1 MIIKSPA
8 CYDVAGS
15 YQKIADWGK
24 VNPRPLFVVCKATE
38 GNFYRDAYFKINFAG
53 LAVNGIKRGAY
64 HFFRKA
70 INSTTQANYFCDYV
84 RDTLRPDDYIILDM
98 EEGGETIA
106 QIFAWFDGIEAQ
118 YLNEIILYSNKSKID
133 ALAAQCTP
141 EQLARLR
148 SYKTWIAGYPANP
161 DLYASIPAGYI
172 PTGFT
177 VWMWQYSSSAHPD
190 GIVATSVDV
199 NWLAPEFIAKLEGAT
214 PPTGETPMLYGKV
227 NTAVLNIRNAGSAS
241 GIDIGDLQQN
251 DYIVAARS
259 VGGWWELKEAYRG
272 SWTGAPVKL
281 ANGVAVNDYTGG
293 AWAKDSYIVVV
304 PAPVVTPPPARTVTD
319 INIALAAGSVV
330 TRKYSDG
337 TTESETA

>member
-38 GNFYRDAYFKINFAG
+38 GNFYRDPYFKINFAG

-118 YLNEIILYSNKSKID
+118 YLNEIILYSNEDKIN

-141 EQLARLR
+141 AQLTRLR
-148 SYKTWIAGYPANP
+148 SYKTWIAAYPANP

-172 PTGFT
+172 PAGFT

-214 PPTGETPMLYGKV
+214 PPTGETMSYKGTVVKTV
-227 NTAVLNIRNAGSAS
+227 RIRNADNTDAGGLLYA
-241 GIDIGDLQQN
+241 GDVV
-251 DYIVAARS
+251 Y
-259 VGGWWELKEAYRG
+259 GE
-272 SWTGAPVKL
+272 VKL
-281 ANGVAVNDYTGG
+281 SYGLNRIFYNRIYRKDGTVKPWVGNSALIDGGVTLITTQAGFTD
-293 AWAKDSYIVVV
+293 
-304 PAPVVTPPPARTVTD
+304 PAEVVTPPPAPTKPVSVTVT
-319 INIALAAGSVV
+319 L
-330 TRKYSDG
+330 DG
-337 TTESETA
+337 YKPLTLSGEMEQA

>member
-1 MIIKSPA
+1 MIIKQPA

-118 YLNEIILYSNKSKID
+118 YLNEIILYSNEDKIN
-133 ALAAQCTP
+133 ALATQCTP
-141 EQLARLR
+141 EQLVRLR
-148 SYKTWIAGYPANP
+148 SYKAWIAGYPANP

-172 PTGFT
+172 PAGFT

-214 PPTGETPMLYGKV
+214 PQPPQEATMETWKVITASLKVRSGNSTAYGQVQSLALDDKIEGV
-227 NTAVLNIRNAGSAS
+227 FDQATQW
-241 GIDIGDLQQN
+241 IDISKIIRVNGN
-251 DYIVAARS
+251 TFSPVAPAK
-259 VGGWWELKEAYRG
+259 WWCSGLPAY
-272 SWTGAPVKL
+272 VEK
-281 ANGVAVNDYTGG
+281 V
-293 AWAKDSYIVVV
+293 
-304 PAPVVTPPPARTVTD
+304 VVTPPPPPVTD
-319 INIALAAGSVV
+319 SITLDIVLHDIKVAGDV
-330 TRKYSDG
+330 Y
-337 TTESETA
+337 TANGVKATKTA